1 LSLKEPREDLSK
13 GQLDM
18 PKLRGRTELGRA
30 RTELK
35 LAMLEGNKWKV
46 AGRVCGKPGGAR

>member
-46 AGRVCGKPGGAR
+46 AERVCGKPGGAR